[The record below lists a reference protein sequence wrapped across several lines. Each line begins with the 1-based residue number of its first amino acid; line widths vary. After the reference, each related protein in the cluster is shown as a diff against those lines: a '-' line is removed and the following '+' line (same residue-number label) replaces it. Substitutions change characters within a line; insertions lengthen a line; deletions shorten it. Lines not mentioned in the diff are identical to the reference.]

1 MLPGPGDDLVIGS
14 ATQCDEVQYGFDATG
29 PIYANLMTGI
39 ATGQGTDTLVDI
51 DAVIGGAFDD
61 TLIGNDAAN
70 GLVGREG
77 NDTLVG
83 NGGDDTFSGQQ
94 GDDVYDGG
102 RGSDTAGYYD
112 QNFADGLV
120 WGPMH
125 VNLRT
130 GIATGD
136 GTDTLISI
144 ENATGSP
151 GADKMVGMGRPTAS
165 SSCTPETT
173 A

>member
-1 MLPGPGDDLVIGS
+1 M
-14 ATQCDEVQYGFDATG
+14 
-29 PIYANLMTGI
+29 
-39 ATGQGTDTLVDI
+39 VDI

-83 NGGDDTFSGQQ
+83 NGGDDFFSGQQ
-94 GDDVYDGG
+94 GDDIYDGG

-151 GADKMVGMGRPTAS
+151 GADTMVGNAKANGFFQLYAGDDTVRAGGGNDIVNPGSGANVLFGGAGEDIARVRRRDGPRP
-165 SSCTPETT
+165 
-173 A
+173 